1 MLELLT
7 PKWAA
12 PANVRAVIVTRN
24 GGSSEPPWDSCNL
37 GLNSGDEPAKVR
49 SNREQLREQL
59 GLRREPL
66 WLNQVHGTTVVQAD
80 QCLHS
85 VTADASWTSVPEVA
99 CTALMAD
106 CLPILLC
113 DHLSSGTSTRVA
125 AAHAGWRGLS
135 SGIVRNT
142 VAALDIE
149 PSQLL
154 VHIGPGIGV
163 EHFQIGAEVRE
174 AFFEQALSDTHRAAM
189 EECFHRRRD
198 GLYADLQGLA
208 HAELEAI
215 GVRDISRSPWCTYSH
230 PQTFYSYRRDG
241 MTGRNAALI
250 WLEPG
255 A

>member
-1 MLELLT
+1 MLELLM
-7 PKWAA
+7 PKWET
-12 PANVRAVIVTRN
+12 PAQVRAVIVTRN

-37 GLNSGDEPAKVR
+37 GLNSGDEPARVR
-49 SNREQLREQL
+49 ANREQLREQL

-66 WLNQVHGTTVVQAD
+66 WLNQVHGTAVVQAD
-80 QCLHS
+80 RCLHS
-85 VTADASWTSVPEVA
+85 VEADASWTNVPELA
-99 CTALMAD
+99 CAVLMAD

-113 DHLSSGTSTRVA
+113 DRAGTQVA

-135 SGIVRNT
+135 AGIVRNT
-142 VAALDIE
+142 VAALEAD

-154 VHIGPGIGV
+154 AHIGPGIGV

-174 AFFEQALSDTHRAAM
+174 AFLEQAVNDSHRDAIARQ
-189 EECFHRRRD
+189 FHQRAD

-208 HAELEAI
+208 QAELAAL
-215 GVRDISRSPWCTYSH
+215 GVRDISRSPWCTYAN